1 MFTTAALP
9 LQFSIL
15 RGTFFGLLLSLLAIS
30 SHAQGHSAELIPKTP
45 AEVACLK
52 ALSKFELSFSLARQ
66 AQGGKAATEL
76 RERLLPAKLENEI
89 MLREGPCGVT
99 KYLHKKKLID

>member
-9 LQFSIL
+9 LQFTAL
-15 RGTFFGLLLSLLAIS
+15 RSALLGLLLSLLAIGAN
-30 SHAQGHSAELIPKTP
+30 AQGHRAELIPKTP
-45 AEVACLK
+45 AEEACLK
-52 ALSKFELSFSLARQ
+52 SLSKFELSFSLVRQ
-66 AQGGKAATEL
+66 AQGGKAATDL